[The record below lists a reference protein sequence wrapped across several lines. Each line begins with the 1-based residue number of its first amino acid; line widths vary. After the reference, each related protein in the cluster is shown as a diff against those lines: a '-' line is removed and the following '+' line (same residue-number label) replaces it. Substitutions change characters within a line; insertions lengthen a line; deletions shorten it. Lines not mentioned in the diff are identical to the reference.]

1 MRHSISR
8 IPSRRQP
15 GAANGF
21 SGSRDVAL
29 KTGPTGNHALTS
41 DTKPSMSPKPST
53 IELVGVTKCFG
64 SLVALEQTDLV
75 FEAGK
80 TTILIGPSGCGK
92 STILR
97 LIVGLL
103 QPTGGRV
110 RFEDRMLSSDTI
122 LSLRRRMGYV
132 IQEGGLFPHLTARQN
147 ILLLATHL
155 RQPQEEMCA
164 RLAELCELTR
174 LASGALSRYPL
185 ELSGGQRQRVSLIR
199 ALMLRPDVL
208 LLDEPLA
215 ALDPMVRATLQM
227 ELKAIFQQIC
237 QTVIFVTHDLA
248 EAAWLGDRIVLLREG
263 RVVQSGTFAALREQ
277 PATSFVSEFIN
288 AQRKL
293 ALV

>member
-1 MRHSISR
+1 MKARHRREMKTAQQSGQRIMQHGGLSR
-8 IPSRRQP
+8 ATNDSNSVP
-15 GAANGF
+15 GP
-21 SGSRDVAL
+21 V
-29 KTGPTGNHALTS
+29 P
-41 DTKPSMSPKPST
+41 
-53 IELVGVTKCFG
+53 IELLGVTKCFG
-64 SLVALEQTDLV
+64 SMVALERTDLV

-103 QPTGGRV
+103 QPTTGLVRFDGRV
-110 RFEDRMLSSDTI
+110 LSPETI

-147 ILLLATHL
+147 VLLLANHL
-155 RQPQEEMCA
+155 RLPHEETHA
-164 RLAELCELTR
+164 RLAELCEMTR
-174 LASGALSRYPL
+174 LAPVTLSRYPL
-185 ELSGGQRQRVSLIR
+185 ELSGGQRQRVCLIR

-248 EAAWLGDRIVLLREG
+248 EAAWLGDRIVLLRQG
-263 RVVQSGTFAALREQ
+263 SVVQSGTFATLLAQ
-277 PATSFVSEFIN
+277 PAHEFVSEFIS
-288 AQRKL
+288 AQKKL

>member
-1 MRHSISR
+1 MRNR
-8 IPSRRQP
+8 PFP
-15 GAANGF
+15 NDA
-21 SGSRDVAL
+21 
-29 KTGPTGNHALTS
+29 
-41 DTKPSMSPKPST
+41 KPSMNPKPAT

-64 SLVALEQTDLV
+64 SLVALERTDLV

-103 QPTGGRV
+103 QPTTGLV
-110 RFEDRMLSSDTI
+110 RFEGRVLSPETI
-122 LSLRRRMGYV
+122 LSIRRRMGYV

-147 ILLLATHL
+147 ILLLAKHL
-155 RQPQEEMCA
+155 RQPQEEMRA
-164 RLAELCELTR
+164 RLTELCELTH
-174 LASGALSRYPL
+174 LAAAALSRYPL
-185 ELSGGQRQRVSLIR
+185 ELSGGQRQRVCLIR

-215 ALDPMVRATLQM
+215 ALDPMVRANLQM
-227 ELKAIFQQIC
+227 ELKAIFQQIR

-248 EAAWLGDRIVLLREG
+248 EAAWLGDQIVLLRQG